1 MTWRVGIDIGGTFT
15 DVVAIEEETGRRVY
29 EKVPSTPWDPSESF
43 SNGLSGLKDHGVSA
57 DDVAL
62 VMHGTTVATNAILE
76 SKYSEAGLVVARGH
90 REVLECA
97 RQTVPGNFGNIA
109 VWEKP
114 PRVVPLEL
122 VREVTGRM
130 AHTGDEM
137 VALDPESVR
146 EAALEFK
153 AMGVEAVAVSLLNS
167 YRNPAHEQAVREI
180 FAEVYAECFITLSSD
195 LSREYREYER
205 TLSTCLNT
213 ALMPALS
220 RYITQ
225 LSNAIENTGG
235 NSQLFVM
242 QSNGGLVHD
251 SDIATQPI
259 KAVLSGP
266 AAGVLAACTFGEVA
280 GEPDLITLDMGGT
293 STDICLIENSRPH
306 MLAEGK
312 IEHYNIKT
320 PMVDITTL
328 GAGGGSIAAIVGDD
342 SLRVGPQSAGASP
355 GPAAYGKGGTVPTV
369 TDAHVVLGRIP
380 EATLGDG
387 SIKVDREAA
396 RLAISTH
403 IADKLGVSPEEAALG
418 ILRLASENMA
428 RGISLVSVAR
438 GRDPRNFTLFPFGGA
453 GGLHACRC
461 AEIMQTS
468 KVLVPVAPGL
478 ACAEGLLM
486 TDLRADVVH
495 TYVKREDEID
505 LADLQKTYATIAA
518 EALAAADRE
527 GFDRDQTGV
536 ETFLDFRYS
545 SQAYEIRVQVDTHSG
560 TGSAVLSEEA
570 WNGAIEEFHAAHQRT
585 YGYSY
590 KGQDPVELVALAAAG
605 IGRLSRPPVT
615 EADTKHAT
623 WEAANL
629 GNSDVYFESK
639 AGQEGGWLSTPVY
652 QRGGLPIGVETAGPA
667 IVVQE
672 DSTFVLEPGWS
683 MSVDKTGQILATR
696 D

>member
-43 SNGLSGLKDHGVSA
+43 ANGLGGLTEHGVSA
-57 DDVAL
+57 DDTAM

-76 SKYSEAGLVVARGH
+76 SKYSEAGLIVAHGH

-97 RQTVPGNFGNIA
+97 RQTVPGGFGNIA
-109 VWEKP
+109 YWEKP

-122 VREVTGRM
+122 VREVKGRM

-137 VALDPESVR
+137 VPLDSDSVR
-146 EAALEFK
+146 AVAEEFK
-153 AMGVEAVAVSLLNS
+153 SMGIEAVAVSLLNS
-167 YRNPAHEQAVREI
+167 YRNPVHEEAVRAI
-180 FAEVYAECFITLSSD
+180 FADVYPECYLTLSSE

-213 ALMPALS
+213 ALMPALT
-220 RYITQ
+220 RYVRQ
-225 LSNAIENTGG
+225 LSGAIADSGG
-235 NSQLFVM
+235 KSELFVM
-242 QSNGGLVHD
+242 QSNGGLVPD
-251 SDIATQPI
+251 ADIATQPI

-266 AAGVLAACTFGEVA
+266 AAGVLAACAFGQVA
-280 GEPDLITLDMGGT
+280 DEPDLITLDMGGT
-293 STDICLIENSRPH
+293 STDICLIENGRPH

-328 GAGGGSIAAIVGDD
+328 GAGGGSIATIVGDE
-342 SLRVGPQSAGASP
+342 SLRVGPLSAGASP
-355 GPAAYGKGGTVPTV
+355 GPAAYGKGGTQATV

-387 SIKVDREAA
+387 SITVDRDAA
-396 RLAISTH
+396 RKAIAEN
-403 IADKLGVSPEEAALG
+403 IADKLGVTPEEAALG

-428 RGISLVSVAR
+428 RGISLTSVAR
-438 GRDPRNFTLFPFGGA
+438 GRDPRKFTLFPFGGA

-461 AEIMQTS
+461 AEIMQTG
-468 KVLVPVAPGL
+468 KVLVPLAPGL

-486 TDLRADVVH
+486 TDLRTDAVH
-495 TYVKREDEID
+495 TYVRREDEID
-505 LADLQKTYATIAA
+505 FPELQQAYRKIAE
-518 EALAAADRE
+518 EALAAARRE
-527 GFDRDQTGV
+527 SVDQQRIGV

-545 SQAYEIRVQVDTHSG
+545 SQAYEIRVQVDSHYDG
-560 TGSAVLSEEA
+560 DPNELSEEA
-570 WNGAIEEFHAAHQRT
+570 WQKAIEQFHAAHERT

-590 KGQDPVELVALAAAG
+590 KGQDPVEIVALAAAG
-605 IGRLSRPPVT
+605 IGELSRPPINEIAAKHT
-615 EADTKHAT
+615 TWAD
-623 WEAANL
+623 ANL
-629 GNSDVYFESK
+629 GDTQVYFESK
-639 AGQEGGWLSTPVY
+639 AGHDGGWVSTPVY
-652 QRGGLPIGVETAGPA
+652 PRDGLPVDLPTSGPA
-667 IVVQE
+667 VVVQE

-683 MSVDKTGQILATR
+683 MTVDKNGQILATH

>member
-15 DVVAIEEETGRRVY
+15 DVVAIDEETGRRVY

-43 SNGLSGLKDHGVSA
+43 SNGLRGLKEHGVEA
-57 DDVAL
+57 VDVEL

-76 SKYSEAGLVVARGH
+76 SKYSEAGLIVARGH

-97 RQTVPGNFGNIA
+97 RQTVPGGFGNIA

-130 AHTGDEM
+130 LHTGAEL
-137 VALDPESVR
+137 VPLDADSVR
-146 EAALEFK
+146 AAALEFK
-153 AMGVEAVAVSLLNS
+153 AMGIEAVAVSLLNS
-167 YRNPAHEQAVREI
+167 YRNPVHEEGVREV
-180 FAEVYAECFITLSSD
+180 FAEVYPECFISLSSD

-220 RYITQ
+220 RYVSQ
-225 LSNAIENTGG
+225 LGAAIANNGG
-235 NSQLFVM
+235 TSQLFVM

-266 AAGVLAACTFGEVA
+266 AAGVLAACTFGQVS

-293 STDICLIENSRPH
+293 STDICLIENGRPH

-355 GPAAYGKGGTVPTV
+355 GPAAYGKGGTEATV

-387 SIKVDREAA
+387 SIKVDRAAA
-396 RLAISTH
+396 RKAVTEN
-403 IADKLGVSPEEAALG
+403 IADKLGVSAEEAALG
-418 ILRLASENMA
+418 VLRLASENMA
-428 RGISLVSVAR
+428 RGISLTSVAR
-438 GRDPRNFTLFPFGGA
+438 GRDPRKFTLFPFGGA

-461 AEIMQTS
+461 AEIMQTN

-505 LADLQKTYATIAA
+505 LSDLQETYSRVGA
-518 EALAAADRE
+518 EALRAADRE
-527 GFDRDQTGV
+527 GFDPAQTGV

-545 SQAYEIRVQVDTHSG
+545 SQAYEIRVQVDSHFDGEKAEMSK
-560 TGSAVLSEEA
+560 EA
-570 WNGAIEEFHAAHQRT
+570 WAKAIEEFHDAHQRT

-590 KGQDPVELVALAAAG
+590 KDQDPVELVALAAAG
-605 IGRLSRPPVT
+605 IGQLSRPPVN
-615 EADTKHAT
+615 EAELKFTT
-623 WEAANL
+623 WQEANL

-639 AGQEGGWLSTPVY
+639 AGHDGGWISTPVY
-652 QRGGLPIGVETAGPA
+652 ERAGLPVGVTTAGPA

-683 MSVDKTGQILATR
+683 MTVDKTGQILATR

>member
-43 SNGLSGLKDHGVSA
+43 SNGLSGLKEHGVSPN
-57 DDVAL
+57 DVHL

-76 SKYSEAGLVVARGH
+76 SKYSEAGLVVAKGH

-122 VREVTGRM
+122 VREVSGRLD
-130 AHTGDEM
+130 HTGAEL
-137 VALDPESVR
+137 VALDPEAVR
-146 EAALEFK
+146 AVAQEFK
-153 AMGVEAVAVSLLNS
+153 DMGIEAVAVSLINS
-167 YRNPAHEQAVREI
+167 YRNPEHEQAVRDL
-180 FAEVYAECFITLSSD
+180 FAEVYPECFISLSTD

-220 RYITQ
+220 RYVAQ
-225 LSNAIENTGG
+225 LGTAIVENGG
-235 NSQLFVM
+235 KSQLFVM

-266 AAGVLAACTFGEVA
+266 AAGVLAACTFGQVA
-280 GEPDLITLDMGGT
+280 GEPNLITLDMGGT
-293 STDICLIENSRPH
+293 STDICLIENGRPH

-355 GPAAYGKGGTVPTV
+355 GPAAYGKGGTLPTV

-387 SIKVDREAA
+387 SIKVDRDAA
-396 RLAISTH
+396 RAAVTEH
-403 IADKLGVSPEEAALG
+403 IADKLGVTAEEAALG

-428 RGISLVSVAR
+428 RGISLVSVGR

-461 AEIMQTS
+461 ADIMQTK

-505 LADLQKTYATIAA
+505 LAHLQQTYSEVAA
-518 EALAAADRE
+518 EALRAADRE
-527 GFDRDQTGV
+527 GFDPEQTGV
-536 ETFLDFRYS
+536 ETFFDFRYS
-545 SQAYEIRVQVDTHSG
+545 SQAYEIRVQVDSHFD
-560 TGSAVLSEEA
+560 TGSAVVSNDA
-570 WNGAIEEFHAAHQRT
+570 WQGAIEEFHDAHQRT

-605 IGRLSRPPVT
+605 IGRLSRPPVI
-615 EADTKHAT
+615 EAESKFAT
-623 WEAANL
+623 WEEANL
-629 GNSDVYFESK
+629 GNSDVYFDAK
-639 AGQEGGWLSTPVY
+639 QGHDGGWTSTPVY
-652 QRGGLPIGVETAGPA
+652 ERAGLPIGTTTAGPA
-667 IVVQE
+667 IVVQD

-696 D
+696 G

>member
-15 DVVAIEEETGRRVY
+15 DVVAIEEESGRRVY

-43 SNGLSGLKDHGVSA
+43 TNGLHRLKDLGVNPN
-57 DDVAL
+57 DVEL

-76 SKYSEAGLVVARGH
+76 SKYSEAGLIVAHGH

-130 AHTGDEM
+130 AHTGDEL
-137 VALDPESVR
+137 VPLDADSVR
-146 EAALEFK
+146 TAAQQFK
-153 AMGVEAVAVSLLNS
+153 DMGIEAVAVSLLNS
-167 YRNPAHEQAVREI
+167 YRNPAHERAVRDI
-180 FAEVYAECFITLSSD
+180 FAEVYPECFITLSSD

-220 RYITQ
+220 RYINQ
-225 LSNAIENTGG
+225 LGAAISETGG
-235 NSQLFVM
+235 KSQLFVM

-266 AAGVLAACTFGEVA
+266 AAGVLAACTFGEAA
-280 GEPDLITLDMGGT
+280 GEPNLITLDMGGT
-293 STDICLIENSRPH
+293 STDICLIENGKPH
-306 MLAEGK
+306 MLAEGR

-328 GAGGGSIAAIVGDD
+328 GAGGGSITSIVGGK

-355 GPAAYGKGGTVPTV
+355 GPAAYGKGGTQATV

-380 EATLGDG
+380 EASFGDG

-396 RLAISTH
+396 RRAVQENL
-403 IADKLGVSPEEAALG
+403 ADKLGVSAEEAALG
-418 ILRLASENMA
+418 VIRLASENMA

-453 GGLHACRC
+453 GGLHAVRC
-461 AEIMQTS
+461 AEIMQTD

-505 LADLQKTYATIAA
+505 LADVQATYRKMAT
-518 EALAAADRE
+518 EALTAANRE
-527 GFDRDQTGV
+527 GFSPDDIGV
-536 ETFLDFRYS
+536 ETFVDFRYS
-545 SQAYEIRVQVDTHSG
+545 SQAYEIRIRANSHFNGDEPDL
-560 TGSAVLSEEA
+560 SADQWA
-570 WNGAIEEFHAAHQRT
+570 AAIEEFHTAHQRT

-605 IGRLSRPPVT
+605 IGLLSRPPVT
-615 EADTKHAT
+615 EAVAKFAT
-623 WEAANL
+623 WEEANL
-629 GNSDVYFESK
+629 GNSDVYFEAK
-639 AGQEGGWLSTPVY
+639 ANHKGGFISTPVY
-652 QRGGLPIGVETAGPA
+652 ERAGLPVGVTTAGPA

-683 MSVDKTGQILATR
+683 MSVDKTGQIHATR
-696 D
+696 G

>member
-43 SNGLSGLKDHGVSA
+43 TNGLRGLKDLGVSP
-57 DDVAL
+57 DGVEL

-90 REVLECA
+90 REVLETA
-97 RQTVPGNFGNIA
+97 RQTVPGGFGNIA

-122 VREVTGRM
+122 VREVTGRL
-130 AHTGDEM
+130 AHNGDEL
-137 VALDPESVR
+137 VPLDADSVR
-146 EAALEFK
+146 AVAQQFK
-153 AMGVEAVAVSLLNS
+153 DMGIEAVAVSLLNS
-167 YRNPAHEQAVREI
+167 YRNPAHEQAVRDI
-180 FAEVYAECFITLSSD
+180 FAEVHPGCFITLSSD

-220 RYITQ
+220 RYVSQ
-225 LSNAIENTGG
+225 LGNAISDTGSM
-235 NSQLFVM
+235 SQLFVM

-251 SDIATQPI
+251 SDIAIQPI

-266 AAGVLAACTFGEVA
+266 AAGVLAACTFGEAA

-293 STDICLIENSRPH
+293 STDICLIEGGKPH
-306 MLAEGK
+306 MLAEGR

-328 GAGGGSIAAIVGDD
+328 GAGGGSIASIVGGE

-355 GPAAYGKGGTVPTV
+355 GPAAYGKGGTQATV

-380 EATLGDG
+380 EASFGDG

-396 RLAISTH
+396 RKAITENL
-403 IADKLGVSPEEAALG
+403 ADKLGMSAEEAALG
-418 ILRLASENMA
+418 VLRLASENMA

-453 GGLHACRC
+453 GGLHAVRC
-461 AEIMQTS
+461 AEIMQS
-468 KVLVPVAPGL
+468 NKVLVPVAPGL

-486 TDLRADVVH
+486 TDLRADVVY

-505 LADLQKTYATIAA
+505 LADVQAAYRKVAA
-518 EALAAADRE
+518 EALSAANRE
-527 GFDRDQTGV
+527 GFDPADTGV
-536 ETFLDFRYS
+536 ETFMDFRYS
-545 SQAYEIRVQVDTHSG
+545 SQAYEIRIQLDSHFG
-560 TGSAVLSEEA
+560 DAELEMSESDWA
-570 WNGAIEEFHAAHQRT
+570 AAIEEFHAAHQRT

-605 IGRLSRPPVT
+605 IGQLSRPPVT
-615 EADTKHAT
+615 EAASKFAT
-623 WEAANL
+623 WEEANL
-629 GNSDVYFESK
+629 GNSDVYFEAK
-639 AGQEGGWLSTPVY
+639 AGHEGGFISTPVY
-652 QRGGLPIGVETAGPA
+652 ARAGLPVGVTTAGPA

-672 DSTFVLEPGWS
+672 ASTFVLEPGWL
-683 MSVDKTGQILATR
+683 MSVDKTGQIHATR
-696 D
+696 G